1 LLLLL
6 LLSLLWLVV
15 GRWSLAL
22 VGLLVVC
29 NWWFVIGGLW
39 LVVWLFGDWLLFV
52 VGRWWV
58 VDACGCCC
66 CCWLLVAGSLLIVS
80 LTEYSCP

>member
-1 LLLLL
+1 
-6 LLSLLWLVV
+6 VV
-15 GRWSLAL
+15 CNWWCVG
-22 VGLLVVC
+22 GLLVVC
-29 NWWFVIGGLW
+29 WWCVVGGLW

-52 VGRWWV
+52 VGRWSV
-58 VDACGCCC
+58 VDACGCCCC